1 MPILKQHK
9 KSRNVI
15 LSLYILFIIILGISY
30 AYYSETLSVTGVAS
44 IDGYVWPENIL
55 PALPEQTE
63 NGVNFNESFKSE
75 YIEGNAISNQNR
87 FENINESYDVATSTY
102 KLNITKTYVIEQL
115 VNPKRENFNLNFK
128 IKNLSNLTW
137 ENGNTTY
144 EIDSWSNLIDNVNIS
159 IDKTSLAPNDIATL
173 NMQFRLT
180 IYGKFGI
187 VEYNDVLT
195 IKANY
200 TVDGQTKTTT
210 VIIDFI

>member
-102 KLNITKTYVIEQL
+102 KLNITKTYVIGQL
-115 VNPKRENFNLNFK
+115 VSPKRENFNLNFK

-159 IDKTSLAPNDIATL
+159 IDKT
-173 NMQFRLT
+173 
-180 IYGKFGI
+180 G
-187 VEYNDVLT
+187 
-195 IKANY
+195 KANGRGAY
-200 TVDGQTKTTT
+200 ICNNKDCLEKVIKTKRLERVLETSISEEIYNELRG
-210 VIIDFI
+210 VISDK